1 MTSFAALLSYAP
13 LLVALKS
20 GWELSRM
27 IRDKRREHHF
37 NRERDYV
44 WRLLRL
50 AYSDGII
57 ESHEYHKLREFLRV
71 KDRKF

>member
-1 MTSFAALLSYAP
+1 
-13 LLVALKS
+13 
-20 GWELSRM
+20 M

-37 NRERDYV
+37 NTERDYV

-57 ESHEYHKLREFLRV
+57 ECEEYHKLRAFLRV